1 MNIKELLEKCEAA
14 ADVPVVYSKPLIEL
28 QNTLVAMEAALEDLE
43 DEALAA
49 LVDAAQTVA
58 YDWGFYPPD
67 QYGSNLA
74 TIDPDSV
81 IRLGD
86 ALAAVRKRLDKADEG
101 DDD

>member
-28 QNTLVAMEAALEDLE
+28 QMALVAMEAELEDIE

-49 LVDAAQTVA
+49 LVDAAQEAA
-58 YDWGFYPPD
+58 YNWGFYPPD

-74 TIDPDSV
+74 TIEPDTI
-81 IRLGD
+81 IRLGE
-86 ALAAVRKRLDKADEG
+86 ALAAVRQRLDKMDEA
-101 DDD
+101 